1 MRHGNT
7 GKQLSRNTSHRK
19 ALRRNMAASL
29 FQHGKIRTTEPKAKE
44 LRRFVEK
51 LITRARLGTLTARR
65 AVIAE
70 LGHDRALFDN
80 DGDEMDRTLVQT
92 LMDDIAP
99 RYADRPGG
107 YTRII
112 HLADYRIG
120 DAGREVILQ
129 LVPADSPAREDA
141 KGTSRRRR
149 RATKL
154 RAAAGAATRA
164 AAAAEGAK
172 GEERAQAQA
181 AAEAEAPV
189 ADQAAEGQPPAEPQE
204 KKD

>member
-29 FQHGKIRTTEPKAKE
+29 FQHGKIRTTAPKAKE

-70 LGHDRALFDN
+70 LGHDRAMFDN

-92 LMDDIAP
+92 LMDEIAP

-112 HLADYRIG
+112 RTSDRRIG
-120 DAGREVILQ
+120 DAGQVVILQ
-129 LVPADSPAREDA
+129 LVPADSPAREDP
-141 KGTSRRRR
+141 KGTSRRKRR
-149 RATKL
+149 SAKL
-154 RAAAGAATRA
+154 RAAVAAATRGVAAAGAAK
-164 AAAAEGAK
+164 AE
-172 GEERAQAQA
+172 AQAQA
-181 AAEAEAPV
+181 EAPAEQAGEAEAP
-189 ADQAAEGQPPAEPQE
+189 ADQQE